1 MGVILI
7 ETATAVCSVA
17 LSKNGRSVFEKASF
31 DGPSHASLLGV
42 FVDEVVQK
50 AKAEGISIDAVAVS
64 SGPGSYTGLRIGVS
78 MAKGLCFGYGVPLV
92 SIPTLKILAL
102 KAINGLI
109 ADALADDALADDAL
123 ADDALFCPMIDARRM
138 EVYTA
143 LYDSSLR
150 IVQDTKAEIVTEES
164 YAQLLEKRRI
174 YFAGNGAP
182 KCKSVIHSPQAV
194 FLDDMYPLAS
204 DMAALAER
212 ALKEKQFENVAYF
225 EPFYLKDF
233 IATTPKNTV
242 FER

>member
-78 MAKGLCFGYGVPLV
+78 MGKGLCFGYGVPLV

-109 ADALADDALADDAL
+109 ADALAADALADDAF

-150 IVQDTKAEIVTEES
+150 IVQDTKAEIVTEELCAAIRKTPHLFFRQWRFQMQS
-164 YAQLLEKRRI
+164 SHPFASGGVFRRYVPFGFRHGGVGGAGATREAVRERRLFRAVLSQGFYRYNAQKHG
-174 YFAGNGAP
+174 F
-182 KCKSVIHSPQAV
+182 
-194 FLDDMYPLAS
+194 
-204 DMAALAER
+204 
-212 ALKEKQFENVAYF
+212 
-225 EPFYLKDF
+225 
-233 IATTPKNTV
+233 
-242 FER
+242 